1 MDIHNIRVVKCRKCS
16 GSISPGVGFKFI
28 AERFGA
34 DPSGFLCKGCVG
46 KEMIDVKEWHYNQ
59 ITGTLFPAQ
68 YFTIN
73 PVSGD
78 ELALAW
84 EGRGEAGVNE
94 LLLRNL
100 GR

>member
-1 MDIHNIRVVKCRKCS
+1 MTDPFDRLWYISRKGWGRIVMDIHNIRVVKCRKCS

-59 ITGTLFPAQ
+59 ITGTLFPA
-68 YFTIN
+68 
-73 PVSGD
+73 
-78 ELALAW
+78 
-84 EGRGEAGVNE
+84 
-94 LLLRNL
+94 
-100 GR
+100 